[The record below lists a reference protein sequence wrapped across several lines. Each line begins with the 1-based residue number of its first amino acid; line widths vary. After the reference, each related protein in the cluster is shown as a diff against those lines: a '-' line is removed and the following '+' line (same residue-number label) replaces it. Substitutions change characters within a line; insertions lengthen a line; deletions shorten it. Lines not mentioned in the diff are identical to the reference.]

1 MSLERFIEKWTHE
14 DYTPEKV
21 ASPDLDAV
29 EARFG
34 FALPEDY
41 RVAVLAHGLPRP
53 TIALLDGI
61 LAAEAPFA
69 DVSDFFAP
77 EEIIRLTEDWRGG
90 GMPEHLVAF
99 ADDCGGNLFCFDAG
113 PGANRST
120 VWFWNHDDGGVTV
133 AADSFTSWIERFCSV
148 EPAPD
153 DFAP

>member
-1 MSLERFIEKWTHE
+1 MSLERFIEKWTHK
-14 DYTPEKV
+14 DYTPEGV
-21 ASPDLDAV
+21 TGPDLKAV

-34 FALPEDY
+34 FELPGDY
-41 RVAVLAHGLPRP
+41 RAAVLAHGLPRP
-53 TIALLDGI
+53 SIALLDGI

-90 GMPEHLVAF
+90 GMPDHLVAF
-99 ADDCGGNLFCFDAG
+99 ATDCGGNLFCFDAG

-120 VWFWNHDDGGVTV
+120 VWFWDHDDGGVTV

-148 EPAPD
+148 EPAPE
-153 DFAP
+153 DFEP